1 MLLPLRFK
9 ALRSTFYGLAFLI
22 LNLMKTIVTGGAG
35 FIGSHL
41 CERLLKLG
49 YEVICVDSYITG
61 ARSNMEPFLDNPN
74 FQLIEHDI
82 TQPLLPEELDFKG
95 VKEIF
100 NLACPAS
107 PIDYQKIPLETL
119 WVSAAGTK
127 NMLDLA
133 VKLGAKFLQASTS
146 EVYGDPLEH
155 PQRESYW
162 GNVNC
167 LGPRSCYDEGKR
179 FAESLVTNYSHE
191 YSLPTKIVR
200 IFNTYGP
207 RMRAHDGRV
216 IPNFITQAL
225 AGEPITIYGDGYQTR
240 SFCYVDDMVSGI
252 LAMMVKRDFKGPV
265 NLGNPE
271 EYSIKSLAEKI
282 VELTGAKS
290 KIDYKD
296 LPQDD
301 PKVRRP
307 DISLASERLEFEP
320 KVKFEDGLKRTIEWF
335 EADGREQRAESR

>member
-1 MLLPLRFK
+1 M
-9 ALRSTFYGLAFLI
+9 SI
-22 LNLMKTIVTGGAG
+22 LVTGGAG

-41 CERLLKLG
+41 CERLLRSGHK
-49 YEVICVDSYITG
+49 VICVDNFITG
-61 ARSNMEPFLDNPN
+61 DHANIEHLMKDQN
-74 FQLIEHDI
+74 FRLIEHDI
-82 TQPLLPEELDFKG
+82 TNPILGEELDLQD
-95 VKEIF
+95 VTEIF

-133 VKLGAKFLQASTS
+133 CNLKAKFLHASTS

-155 PQRESYW
+155 PQKESYF

-179 FAESLVTNYSHE
+179 FGESLITNYTHK
-191 YSLPTKIVR
+191 YGLDTKIVR

-207 RMRAHDGRV
+207 KMRAHDGRV
-216 IPNFITQAL
+216 IPNFITQAIS
-225 AGEPITIYGDGYQTR
+225 GKPITIYGDGYQTR
-240 SFCYVDDMVSGI
+240 SFCYIDDMVDGI
-252 LAMMVKRDFKGPV
+252 WALMAARDFKGPV
-265 NLGNPE
+265 NIGNPE
-271 EYSIKSLAEKI
+271 EYSIKALAEKI
-282 VELTGAKS
+282 IELTDSKS
-290 KIDYKD
+290 KVIYKN

-307 DISLASERLEFEP
+307 DITLARERLGFVP
-320 KVKFEDGLKRTIEWF
+320 KVKFEEGLKKTISWF
-335 EADGREQRAESR
+335 KNGK

>member
-1 MLLPLRFK
+1 M
-9 ALRSTFYGLAFLI
+9 SILI
-22 LNLMKTIVTGGAG
+22 TGGAG

-41 CERLLKLG
+41 CERLLKTG
-49 YEVICVDSYITG
+49 HKVICVDNFITG
-61 ARSNMEPFLDNPN
+61 DHSNIDHLMKDPN
-74 FQLIEHDI
+74 FRLIEHDI
-82 TQPLLPEELDFKG
+82 TNPILGEELDLED
-95 VKEIF
+95 VTEIF

-133 VKLGAKFLQASTS
+133 VKLKARFLQASTS

-155 PQRESYW
+155 PQKESYF

-179 FAESLVTNYSHE
+179 FGESLITNYSHK
-191 YSLPTKIVR
+191 YGLDTKIVR

-207 RMRAHDGRV
+207 KMRAHDGRV

-225 AGEPITIYGDGYQTR
+225 SGKSITIYGDGYQTR
-240 SFCYVDDMVSGI
+240 SFCYVDDMVDGI
-252 LAMMVKRDFKGPV
+252 LALMATKDFKGPV
-265 NLGNPE
+265 NIGNPE
-271 EYSIKSLAEKI
+271 EYSIKALAEKI
-282 VELTGAKS
+282 VELTDSKS
-290 KIDYKD
+290 KIVYKN

-307 DISLASERLEFEP
+307 DITLAKKTLGFEP
-320 KVKFEDGLKRTIEWF
+320 KIKFEHGLKKTIEWF
-335 EADGREQRAESR
+335 KNIS

>member
-1 MLLPLRFK
+1 MPLAKSHMPK
-9 ALRSTFYGLAFLI
+9 A
-22 LNLMKTIVTGGAG
+22 IVTGGAG

-41 CERLLKLG
+41 CKRLLKSG
-49 YEVICVDSYITG
+49 YSVICIDNFITG
-61 ARSNMEPFLDNPN
+61 DRSNIEEFLDDDN
-74 FQLIEHDI
+74 FRLIEHDI
-82 TQPLLPEELDFKG
+82 TQPLSSEELDFDG
-95 VKEIF
+95 VKEIY

-107 PIDYQKIPLETL
+107 PVDYQNIPLETL

-133 VKLGAKFLQASTS
+133 VELDAKFLHTSTS

-155 PQRESYW
+155 PQKETYW

-179 FAESLVTNYSHE
+179 FGESLVVNYSE
-191 YSLPTKIVR
+191 KFGVSTKIVR

-207 RMRAHDGRV
+207 KMRAHDGRV

-225 AGEPITIYGDGYQTR
+225 SGDAITIYGDGYQTR
-240 SFCYVDDMVSGI
+240 SFCFVSDMVDGI
-252 LAMMVKRDFKGPV
+252 VAMMGRERFSGPV

-282 VELTGAKS
+282 VELTGSKS
-290 KIDYKD
+290 KIAYKD

-307 DISLASERLEFEP
+307 DISLAKEKLGFDP
-320 KVKFEDGLKRTIEWF
+320 KVGFEEGLKKTIGWF
-335 EADGREQRAESR
+335 LADGV

>member
-1 MLLPLRFK
+1 MPNK
-9 ALRSTFYGLAFLI
+9 A
-22 LNLMKTIVTGGAG
+22 IVTGGAG

-41 CERLLKLG
+41 CERLLGSG
-49 YEVICVDSYITG
+49 YEVICIDNFITG
-61 ARSNMEPFLDNPN
+61 DRSNIEEFLDNEN
-74 FQLIEHDI
+74 FRLIEHDI
-82 TQPLLPEELDFKG
+82 TQPLIPEGLDFHG
-95 VKEIF
+95 VKEIY

-107 PIDYQKIPLETL
+107 PVDYQNIPLETL

-133 VKLGAKFLQASTS
+133 VELKAKFLHTSTS

-167 LGPRSCYDEGKR
+167 MGPRSCYDEGKR
-179 FAESLVTNYSHE
+179 FGESLISNYAHKYGVS
-191 YSLPTKIVR
+191 TKIIR

-207 RMRAHDGRV
+207 KMRANDGRV

-225 AGEPITIYGDGYQTR
+225 EGKPITVYGDGYQTR
-240 SFCYVDDMVSGI
+240 SFCYVSDMVDGI
-252 LAMMVKRDFKGPV
+252 TAMIGRERFAGPV

-271 EYSIKSLAEKI
+271 EYSIKALAEKI
-282 VELTGAKS
+282 VELTGSKS
-290 KIDYKD
+290 KVSYKD

-307 DISLASERLEFEP
+307 DISLAKEKLGFSP
-320 KVKFEDGLKRTIEWF
+320 KVGFEEGLKKTIEWF
-335 EADGREQRAESR
+335 SS

>member
-1 MLLPLRFK
+1 MIEI
-9 ALRSTFYGLAFLI
+9 RSTKLEI
-22 LNLMKTIVTGGAG
+22 WNMKTIVTGGAG

-41 CERLLKLG
+41 CERLLKMG
-49 YEVICVDSYITG
+49 REVICIDNFITG
-61 ARSNMEPFLDNPN
+61 DRSNIEEFFDNEN
-74 FQLIEHDI
+74 FRLIEHDI
-82 TQPLLPEELDFKG
+82 TQPLSPEDFDG
-95 VKEIF
+95 VTEIF

-107 PIDYQKIPLETL
+107 PVDYQNIPLETL

-133 VKLGAKFLQASTS
+133 VAVKAKFLHTSTS

-155 PQRESYW
+155 PQKESYW

-179 FAESLVTNYSHE
+179 FAESLVSNYAHKFG
-191 YSLPTKIVR
+191 LTTKIVR

-207 RMRAHDGRV
+207 KMRAHDGRV

-225 AGEPITIYGDGYQTR
+225 SGKSITVYGDGYQTR
-240 SFCYVDDMVSGI
+240 SFCYVSDMVDGI
-252 LAMMVKRDFKGPV
+252 LAMMDKGDFKGPV

-282 VELTGAKS
+282 TELTGSKS
-290 KIDYKD
+290 EIEYKD

-307 DISLASERLEFEP
+307 DISLAHEELEFEP
-320 KVKFEDGLKRTIEWF
+320 KVGFEEGLKRTIEWF
-335 EADGREQRAESR
+335 SDSQ

>member
-1 MLLPLRFK
+1 MK
-9 ALRSTFYGLAFLI
+9 A
-22 LNLMKTIVTGGAG
+22 IVTGGAG

-41 CERLLKLG
+41 CERLLG
-49 YEVICVDSYITG
+49 SDYDVICIDSYITG
-61 ARSNMEPFLDNPN
+61 DRSNIEPFFDDPK
-74 FQLIEHDI
+74 FRFIEHDI
-82 TQPLLPEELDFKG
+82 TQPLAPEELDFQG

-133 VKLGAKFLQASTS
+133 VKLDAKFLHTSTS

-155 PQRESYW
+155 PQKESYW

-179 FAESLVTNYSHE
+179 FAESLVTNYAHE
-191 YSLPTKIVR
+191 FGLSTKIVR

-225 AGEPITIYGDGYQTR
+225 ESKPITVYGDGYQTR
-240 SFCYVDDMVSGI
+240 SFCYVDDMVDGI
-252 LAMMVKRDFKGPV
+252 VAMMARRDFKGPV

-290 KIDYKD
+290 KISYKD

-307 DISLASERLEFEP
+307 DISLAREKLEFEP
-320 KVKFEDGLKRTIEWF
+320 KIKFEEGLKRTIKWF
-335 EADGREQRAESR
+335 SK

>member
-1 MLLPLRFK
+1 MK
-9 ALRSTFYGLAFLI
+9 A
-22 LNLMKTIVTGGAG
+22 IVTGGAG

-41 CERLLKLG
+41 CERLLDKG
-49 YEVICVDSYITG
+49 YKVICIDNFITG
-61 ARSNMEPFLDNPN
+61 DHANVGRFLKNLN
-74 FQLIEHDI
+74 FRLIEHDI
-82 TQPLLPEELDFKG
+82 TNPILTEELDLAG
-95 VKEIF
+95 VTEIL

-133 VKLGAKFLQASTS
+133 VKLKAKFFHTSTS

-167 LGPRSCYDEGKR
+167 LGVRSCYDEGKR
-179 FAESLVTNYSHE
+179 FAESLVVNYGAK
-191 YSLPTKIVR
+191 YGLKTKIVR

-225 AGEPITIYGDGYQTR
+225 AGKPITIYGDGYQTR
-240 SFCYVDDMVSGI
+240 SFCYVDDMVDGI
-252 LAMMVKRDFKGPV
+252 LGMMVKEGFKGPV

-271 EYSIKSLAEKI
+271 EYSVKSLAEKI
-282 VELTGAKS
+282 VELTASKS
-290 KIDYKD
+290 KIVYKN

-307 DISLASERLEFEP
+307 DITLAKKEFGFEP
-320 KVKFEDGLKRTIEWF
+320 KIGFEQGLKKTIEWF
-335 EADGREQRAESR
+335 RRKNIS

>member
-1 MLLPLRFK
+1 
-9 ALRSTFYGLAFLI
+9 
-22 LNLMKTIVTGGAG
+22 MKSIVTGGAG

-41 CERLLKLG
+41 CERLLG
-49 YEVICVDSYITG
+49 SGHEVICIDSFITG
-61 ARSNMEPFLDNPN
+61 DRSNIEPFLDNEK
-74 FQLIEHDI
+74 FRLIEHDI
-82 TQPLLPEELDFKG
+82 TQPLVSEDLDFKG

-133 VKLGAKFLQASTS
+133 VEIEARFLHTSTS

-155 PQRESYW
+155 PQKESYW

-179 FAESLVTNYSHE
+179 FSESLVTNYEHE
-191 YSLPTKIVR
+191 FGLSTKIVR

-225 AGEPITIYGDGYQTR
+225 SGDSITVYGDGYQTR
-240 SFCYVDDMVSGI
+240 SFCYVDDMVDGI
-252 LAMMVKRDFKGPV
+252 VAMMKKRDFAGPV

-282 VELTGAKS
+282 VELTGSKS
-290 KIDYKD
+290 KIEYKD

-307 DISLASERLEFEP
+307 DITLAREKLSFEP
-320 KVKFEDGLKRTIEWF
+320 KVGFEGGLKKTISWF
-335 EADGREQRAESR
+335 K